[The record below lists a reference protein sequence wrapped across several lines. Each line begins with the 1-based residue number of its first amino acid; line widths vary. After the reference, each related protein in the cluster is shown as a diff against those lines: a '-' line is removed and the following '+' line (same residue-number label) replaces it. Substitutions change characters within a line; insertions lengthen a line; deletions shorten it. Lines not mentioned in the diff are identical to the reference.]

1 MKKKIVIAS
10 MGMCAF
16 LATYAQQQ
24 DSTLVR
30 TVVVENLYNPT
41 VMDASKINVLPKV
54 EEPTVPK
61 ANINYATSIR
71 PMSNWTYQ
79 AMSPMVRDW
88 EPDAAYRGYFR
99 AGYGNNG
106 NVDTRLGYLWDISKK
121 DRLNVEASLNGWNG
135 ELTDLN
141 DMDWKSRLYNTRVGL
156 DYKHAFKKVDLMLGG
171 AYRSQVFNYMNAF
184 MYDDPEF
191 LSRSTDGH
199 FRRQHQTMAN
209 AHLGIAST
217 DKDMSIQFVGEVG
230 VNYFNQKYSTNIS
243 EGNETNLYVK
253 GGVSKIFNDRR
264 FGLALDFNN
273 YSYSIA
279 DMENA
284 TSLELNPYYAYEND
298 DWRIRLGAHVD
309 WWGGMDDEV
318 NISPDVNVEYIFSD
332 SYVLY
337 AKAGGGRENKSLME
351 LTEFTPYWSL
361 NWWTVPHY
369 ILPTYVSLNAALGL
383 KASPMNGLWFHLTGG
398 YQIRENDMYWY
409 LEEGSGSYLGFEQG
423 KSKVAYGSAELKYDY
438 KDLFDL
444 ALKATYY
451 HWDCENNKEL
461 DQYGQTLMWA
471 LKPEMEL
478 NAEVGCKPMKGLRVN
493 AGYEYVKRAETI
505 YDPIS
510 NLYLGADYA
519 LLRNLSVFGKVNNL
533 LNKEYVRA
541 DAYPAQQ
548 LNFLAGLSLQF

>member
-1 MKKKIVIAS
+1 MNGMKKKIVIAS

-24 DSTLVR
+24 DTTLVR
-30 TVVVENLYNPT
+30 TVVVENQYNPT

-61 ANINYATSIR
+61 AHIDYANSVR
-71 PMSNWTYQ
+71 PVASWVNQSMN
-79 AMSPMVRDW
+79 PIVRDW
-88 EPDAAYRGYFR
+88 TPDAAYRGYLR

-106 NVDTRLGYLWDISKK
+106 NVDARLGYLWDISKK

-171 AYRSQVFNYMNAF
+171 AYRSQVFNYMNAR
-184 MYDDPEF
+184 MYNRH
-191 LSRSTDGH
+191 SMNRSTDGH

-217 DKDMSIQFVGEVG
+217 DKDMSIQFMGEVG
-230 VNYFNQKYSTNIS
+230 MNLFKQKYPTNIAEGS
-243 EGNETNLYVK
+243 ENNFYLK
-253 GGVSKIFNDRR
+253 GDVWKPFNDQR
-264 FGLALDFNN
+264 FGLAWDFNT
-273 YSYSIA
+273 YSMD
-279 DMENA
+279 DMKGT
-284 TSLELNPYYAYEND
+284 TSLELNPYYGYEND

-309 WWGGMDDEV
+309 WWSGIDDEV
-318 NISPDVNVEYIFSD
+318 NFSPDVNVEYIFSD
-332 SYVLY
+332 CYVLY

-351 LTEFTPYWSL
+351 LTEFTPYWTLSH
-361 NWWTVPHY
+361 PY
-369 ILPTYVSLNAALGL
+369 ILPTYMSLDAAIGL
-383 KASPMNGLWFHLTGG
+383 KASPMNGLWFNLTGG
-398 YQIRENDMYWY
+398 YQIRENDLFWK
-409 LEEGSGSYLGFEQG
+409 LVDGSASYLGFEQG

-444 ALKATYY
+444 GLKATYY
-451 HWDCENNKEL
+451 HWKGDKMEGL
-461 DQYGQTLMWA
+461 DQYAEERLLA

-478 NAEVGCKPMKGLRVN
+478 NAEVGFKPVQGLRIN
-493 AGYEYVKRAETI
+493 AGYEYVKRAEEI

-510 NLYLGADYA
+510 NLYVGADYA
-519 LLRNLSVFGKVNNL
+519 LMKNLSIFAKANNL
-533 LNKEYVRA
+533 LNKEYVRV
-541 DAYPAQQ
+541 DAYPAQK

>member
-106 NVDTRLGYLWDISKK
+106 NVDARLGYLWDISKK

-191 LSRSTDGH
+191 LSRSADDSY
-199 FRRQHQTMAN
+199 RRQHQTMAN

-253 GGVSKIFNDRR
+253 GDASKIFNDRR

-273 YSYSIA
+273 YSYSITG
-279 DMENA
+279 MENA

-369 ILPTYVSLNAALGL
+369 ILPTYVSLDAALGL

-409 LEEGSGSYLGFEQG
+409 LEEGSRSYLVFEQG
-423 KSKVAYGSAELKYDY
+423 KSKVAYGSAALKYDY

-444 ALKATYY
+444 KMKATYY
-451 HWDCENNKEL
+451 HWDCEKNEEL
-461 DQYGQTLMWA
+461 DQFGQTLMRA

-505 YDPIS
+505 YDPSS
-510 NLYLGADYA
+510 NLYLGADYV
-519 LLRNLSVFGKVNNL
+519 LLKNLSVFGKVNNL

-541 DAYPAQQ
+541 DAYPAQK